1 MSRGGRT
8 ALWTPTYSQRLIC
21 SACFDYYLSYYYV
34 IISGVCIKPPKWFYW
49 LIIQGLCILLVL
61 DLCPIKC
68 AFEFFLFYISYHSP
82 DTSEIYIVIR
92 KYWVLWRVLI
102 NLIQSQSN
110 IDHKKDLSF
119 SSSTE
124 FYGIQMHPI
133 SRCIWNDY
141 RGFTG
146 DIIVLL
152 IWIIRKHGKYVK
164 NLGLTLVGCKI
175 MSLEGK
181 Y

>member
-68 AFEFFLFYISYHSP
+68 AFEFFLFY
-82 DTSEIYIVIR
+82 
-92 KYWVLWRVLI
+92 